1 MNAMDFL
8 QELSEIDDCLLL
20 KAATVPSRKH
30 SARKMGLRIALVA
43 ALISLLAMTATAVTV
58 GVRIIADGGQILNHD
73 RFLSGGYNHYTPV
86 ATVEY
91 ELRAQD
97 VSLPLLWTEELTKAW
112 KSFGYDYRH
121 FTGIELRDE
130 QGRRIC
136 YGGISEIEGLLDVNL
151 LSGEKLENAV
161 RGAYV
166 TLVVTDQERAAEQ
179 LRTEG
184 MVSPDGIVLY
194 FPFDLNKAEGV
205 DIRTVDYCGLTI
217 YLPLTRSFADK
228 YAIHNVVSA
237 IAKQN
242 LKQSDLTSKGKVE
255 VVLLENTKEQDSPMN
270 GYAAY
275 GKSGIGY
282 LMELKTQ
289 AGVTALP
296 GELLLPYVEELE
308 E

>member
-8 QELSEIDDCLLL
+8 QELNEIDDCLLL
-20 KAATVPSRKH
+20 KAAINPPKKH
-30 SARKMGLRIALVA
+30 RVRKMSVRVALIA

-58 GVRIIADGGQILNHD
+58 GVRIIANGGEILNHD
-73 RFLSGGYNHYTPV
+73 QFLLGGYNRYTPM

-91 ELRAQD
+91 ELQTQD

-136 YGGISEIEGLLDVNL
+136 YGSLAEIEGLLDVKL
-151 LSGEKLENAV
+151 LSGEKLDKAV

-166 TLVVTDQERAAEQ
+166 TLVVTDQARAAEQ
-179 LRTEG
+179 FRTEG
-184 MVSPDGIVLY
+184 MVLPDGIVLY
-194 FPFDLNKAEGV
+194 LPFDLNKAEGM
-205 DIRTVDYCGLTI
+205 DIRTVDYCGLTV
-217 YLPLTRSFADK
+217 YLPITRSFADK
-228 YAIHNVVSA
+228 YAVRSVVSA
-237 IAKQN
+237 ISNQT
-242 LKQSDLTSKGKVE
+242 LKQSDLTSKGNVE
-255 VVLLENTKEQDSPMN
+255 VVLLENTKEQDSPLN
-270 GYAAY
+270 GYAAW
-275 GKSGIGY
+275 GKDGIGY

-289 AGVTALP
+289 GGVTALP
-296 GELLLPYVEELE
+296 GELMKPYVEELE